1 MERAADGDVS
11 EQAPAAG
18 TEIAI
23 LPTGFG
29 AFLSTLDPQSR
40 DANTCICLKTTKP
53 FFEGPLIL

>member
-11 EQAPAAG
+11 EQAPAVG

-29 AFLSTLDPQSR
+29 AFLSTLDPQSP
-40 DANTCICLKTTKP
+40 DANTCIFLQTTKN
-53 FFEGPLIL
+53 I